1 MHANL
6 QNTFHKAYIIY
17 IYVSLFV
24 HVERLKAEH
33 EQDFCLCLK
42 LDFGEYASSKHLKGR
57 IGSLSICPWVTIL

>member
-1 MHANL
+1 MYM
-6 QNTFHKAYIIY
+6 FHK
-17 IYVSLFV
+17 LFV